1 MFIGLCLA
9 GSGYARMEIT
19 SPDFKDRGLIP
30 SRFTCEGEDISPGLR
45 IANIPA
51 GTQSL
56 ALVVDD
62 LLGQQQVVI
71 KSMETNYKKVDG
83 ISGATILGDGT
94 VSLILDIT
102 DLIHMAGVHQQSKNG
117 LKLVSSKTRAA

>member
-1 MFIGLCLA
+1 MEPRSKDLA
-9 GSGYARMEIT
+9 DSLLVVVE
-19 SPDFKDRGLIP
+19 
-30 SRFTCEGEDISPGLR
+30 
-45 IANIPA
+45 A
-51 GTQSL
+51 GN
-56 ALVVDD
+56 AKVAVVVDD

-102 DLIHMAGVHQQSKNG
+102 DLIYMAGEHQQ
-117 LKLVSSKTRAA
+117 